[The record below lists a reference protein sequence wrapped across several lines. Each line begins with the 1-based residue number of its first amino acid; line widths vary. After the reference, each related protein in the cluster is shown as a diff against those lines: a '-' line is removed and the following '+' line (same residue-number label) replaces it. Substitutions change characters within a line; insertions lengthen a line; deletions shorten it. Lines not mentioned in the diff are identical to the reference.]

1 MVENI
6 VRANMIQRLHED
18 KAIIKH
24 LEHQAKIVLVTFP
37 DGHQLY
43 LKDIFK
49 KLISYKIHKYT
60 PEHFKYAREIWRLVT
75 GVLPGTWE
83 F

>member
-6 VRANMIQRLHED
+6 ARANMIQRLHED

-43 LKDIFK
+43 LKDIF
-49 KLISYKIHKYT
+49 
-60 PEHFKYAREIWRLVT
+60 
-75 GVLPGTWE
+75 
-83 F
+83 